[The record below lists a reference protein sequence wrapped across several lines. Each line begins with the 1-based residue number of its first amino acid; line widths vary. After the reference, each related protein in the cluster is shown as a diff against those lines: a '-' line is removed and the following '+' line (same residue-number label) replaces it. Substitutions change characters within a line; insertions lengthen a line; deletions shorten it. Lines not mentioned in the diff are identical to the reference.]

1 MRKRKI
7 RLLAG
12 LICMVLI
19 FFDIIPTGFQVSA
32 NEVEQEDSDA
42 NADDLGE
49 EGALED
55 ELTEN
60 DGEGADSGELD
71 TENGGGVDIEEEEL
85 VNDEADDGP
94 QDEADNVENEPE
106 NSEKEEE
113 QEQET
118 PNNEEGNINDEK
130 YISINSVSSLSA
142 EERLESM
149 LSGNDIAYGTDGD
162 IAWVIDADGK
172 LTVEG
177 SGDFIG
183 HKGDNYEERVAPWYE
198 NRLSIISA
206 EISITDMT
214 DASYIFYGCN
224 NLQSVDL
231 SSVDTSRVTDMTY
244 MFGACYDLQNLDLS
258 KFDTSNVT
266 NMNSM
271 FDGCMSLQSL
281 DVSKFDTSN
290 VTDMFYMFCFCS
302 GLREL
307 DLSNFDTSNVRYMN
321 GMFRDCRDL
330 QNLDVSK
337 FDTSNVQAMVHMFS
351 GCDSLR
357 ELDLSN
363 FNTSNVTGMS
373 DMFSYSDNLQSV
385 NLSSFD
391 TSKVTD
397 MQIMFDGCSSLQSLD
412 LSNFDTSNVTNMGY
426 MFSGCHSLQ
435 SLDLSNFNVMN
446 VTNME
451 DMFNECTE
459 LSTIYTPYNINVSI
473 ELPTNTGDYWCLPDG
488 STVTEMPRNLRYSIV
503 LMKNYISDEKLQYV
517 KNLTQVSL
525 KNIDADSK
533 ESIESAIY
541 NLLFKAE
548 YRPTKSNIPGDT
560 MVFTGT
566 KDTIARWPIQN
577 KDPYGRKIN
586 DSVLGTVKWN
596 HGSAGCMSY
605 ACFASAYIYGT
616 NGASKKSS
624 NLNADGVKEFIHQY
638 ADPGE
643 QLRYN
648 KPHSIVF
655 LGESPDGD
663 GFYYI
668 SYGGGIS
675 KRGVS
680 HTLYLA
686 EYTSYENFASVVK
699 KYGNNLYI
707 WDTNHGSYY
716 NGTAR
721 AVTDV
726 RSGNGVEKIVM
737 WIACPVE
744 AAIELNGE
752 VLDSLSLGTAD
763 FGTVERDGD
772 EIIFNLEYSPDYNLA
787 ITGTGEGSM
796 SLTLAYYDAA
806 DNLIDKRAFV
816 NVPIEGSTEIQ
827 TSGFESQSDFV
838 LYVSDATNEMDIWG
852 AGIGETV
859 YEPDDI
865 YRTANEPENDK
876 SDDNEESGV
885 LPEDIPSDGIIPD
898 GIWSAGISDMIY
910 TGSNITQSFRLYD
923 GNKRLQEKV
932 DYTVSYKNN
941 KSAYTYTEEEYAD
954 FESNLQNAGQ
964 TKYSSFD
971 PKKAPQ
977 VIIKMK
983 GNYSGSRIIYFR
995 IQPADI
1001 SGAGFIANDLAV
1013 TYTGKK
1019 QTPTPTLTWN
1029 GKTLKC
1035 NTDFYIPKY
1044 DNAKNDK
1051 NAFSESKTYDLMIV
1065 GKNNFTGEIPITLTI
1080 SANSKQIAMSSVTIK
1095 GISNQAWTGQ
1105 QILPAGYTVKY
1116 KTDVLSEGNS
1126 DYTVSIGENTD
1137 VGIGTIIL
1145 KGTGTDDDEDGYSY
1159 IGSKIV
1165 SFKITGTAMSKVTV
1179 SGVDKSY
1186 AYTGTS
1192 IEPNATL
1199 TYKANK
1205 NADPVILEKGIHY
1218 TVTYQKNQDR
1228 GTATIIFTGLE
1239 SGGYTGTKKTTFK
1252 IVAGGIADKIEG
1264 GNRLEKIL
1272 ITYQDIENVKDG
1284 IYEAPYMKGGAMPK
1298 VIVTSGDKTLILGK
1312 DYTVSYANNKKV
1324 ALSTDAKAPTITV
1337 KGKGNYSGS
1346 KKATFTIAAKPLSEE
1361 SGITV
1366 VAKDKVANTKKNG
1379 YRQNFKV
1386 YDADGKALG
1395 SSDYDTR
1402 NVVYTLIQTKDE
1414 SGTVKTVNE
1423 TLDKESIVPADS
1435 VIRIEVQ
1442 GKGNYIGGS
1451 VSGTYRILKKDCDIS
1466 KATIKISNQE
1476 YTGQPVEIT
1485 DQSQFM
1491 EGKVYLKVGSEKK
1504 VLTLGEDIE
1513 VMPDSYIKN
1522 INIGTAKVTF
1532 RGINEFGG
1540 EKTVGYKIGTR
1551 SIADFWKGVFNKLS
1565 ELMAYVEMQS
1575 ELELTVTI

>member
-1 MRKRKI
+1 M
-7 RLLAG
+7 
-12 LICMVLI
+12 
-19 FFDIIPTGFQVSA
+19 
-32 NEVEQEDSDA
+32 
-42 NADDLGE
+42 
-49 EGALED
+49 
-55 ELTEN
+55 
-60 DGEGADSGELD
+60 
-71 TENGGGVDIEEEEL
+71 DIEEEEL

-177 SGDFIG
+177 SGDFTRN
-183 HKGDNYEERVAPWYE
+183 KGDYDVAPWYGYGS
-198 NRLSIISA
+198 SIISA
-206 EISITDMT
+206 EINITGMS
-214 DASYIFYGCN
+214 DASYMFNDCEN
-224 NLQSVDL
+224 MQS
-231 SSVDTSRVTDMTY
+231 
-244 MFGACYDLQNLDLS
+244 
-258 KFDTSNVT
+258 
-266 NMNSM
+266 
-271 FDGCMSLQSL
+271 
-281 DVSKFDTSN
+281 
-290 VTDMFYMFCFCS
+290 
-302 GLREL
+302 L
-307 DLSNFDTSNVRYMN
+307 DLSNFDTSRVTKMTR
-321 GMFRDCRDL
+321 MFGDCHSLKSLDL
-330 QNLDVSK
+330 SS
-337 FDTSNVQAMVHMFS
+337 FDTSNVTVMDDMFFNCISLPSVDLSNFDTSKVTDMAGMFS
-351 GCDSLR
+351 VCANLQS
-357 ELDLSN
+357 LDLSN
-363 FNTSNVTGMS
+363 FNTSNVTNMAYMFSNISLQSLDLSNFNTSKVTNMAGMFEGCINLQS
-373 DMFSYSDNLQSV
+373 LDLSNFNTSKVTNMAGMFQYCWKNLQSLDLSSFNTSKVTDMADMFEGCQNLQSV
-385 NLSSFD
+385 DLSSFD

-397 MQIMFDGCSSLQSLD
+397 MADMFWGCSSLR
-412 LSNFDTSNVTNMGY
+412 
-426 MFSGCHSLQ
+426 
-435 SLDLSNFNVMN
+435 SLDLSNFNVIN
-446 VTNME
+446 VTKMKNM
-451 DMFNECTE
+451 FSECMD
-459 LSTIYTPYNINVSI
+459 LLTIHTPCNINVSI
-473 ELPTNTGDYWCLPDG
+473 DLPGDDWYLPDG
-488 STVTEMPRNLRYSIV
+488 STVTEMPRNLSYSIV

-548 YRPTKSNIPGDT
+548 YRPIKSNIPGDT

-616 NGASKKSS
+616 NGASKKRS

-865 YRTANEPENDK
+865 YCTANEPEDDE

-885 LPEDIPSDGIIPD
+885 LPDDIPSDGIIPD
-898 GIWSAGISDMIY
+898 GIWSAGITDMIY

-964 TKYSSFD
+964 TKYSGFD

-1001 SGAGFIANDLAV
+1001 SGAGFSTNDLAV

-1029 GKTLKC
+1029 GKKLKY

-1051 NAFSESKTYDLMIV
+1051 SAFSESKTYNLMIV

-1095 GISNQAWTGQ
+1095 GIRSQAWTGQ
-1105 QILPAGYTVKY
+1105 QIMPAGYTVKY

-1228 GTATIIFTGLE
+1228 GTATIIFKGLE

-1252 IVAGGIADKIEG
+1252 IVASGITDKIEG

-1346 KKATFTIAAKPLSEE
+1346 KKATFTIVAKPLSEE

-1379 YRQNFKV
+1379 YRQSFKV

-1395 SSDYDTR
+1395 SSDYDTQ

-1435 VIRIEVQ
+1435 VIRIVVQ
-1442 GKGNYIGGS
+1442 GKGNYVGGS